1 MHSIQMK
8 LILEELIFMQI
19 INRSFLQQTVLHSN
33 VNFINDRIKLCK
45 IILKIY
51 LSTLMHIFTF
61 NSVRAF
67 KRIQRKKFF
76 LNICRYM
83 LDECLLDIS
92 NISLEYILDMR
103 MLTAMLVTFFFFRK
117 ERFNWKIRLRHL
129 FF

>member
-1 MHSIQMK
+1 MK

-83 LDECLLDIS
+83 LDIS
-92 NISLEYILDMR
+92 NISLEYILDMC
-103 MLTAMLVTFFFFRK
+103 MLAAMLVTFFF
-117 ERFNWKIRLRHL
+117 
-129 FF
+129 